1 MWLFLKAL
9 FLKSGEGLYLNI
21 SSSLSG
27 VMYLLRSRMKVDLYV
42 GHPPDTIVSLCCH
55 HALADSFIGPS
66 ACAMLAHIRAL
77 YEQHVYW
84 PCHVCVCARARVGV
98 CVFVFACVRACVC
111 VCVRACGTH
120 RGKEAE
126 SGPFQNTACFMT
138 NAQTY
143 THAPHADPQ
152 TTETISEMLRF
163 CSRT

>member
-1 MWLFLKAL
+1 
-9 FLKSGEGLYLNI
+9 
-21 SSSLSG
+21 
-27 VMYLLRSRMKVDLYV
+27 MYLLRSRMKVDLYV

-111 VCVRACGTH
+111 VCVCVRVERIEVKRQNLA
-120 RGKEAE
+120 
-126 SGPFQNTACFMT
+126 PFKTQLV
-138 NAQTY
+138 
-143 THAPHADPQ
+143 
-152 TTETISEMLRF
+152 S
-163 CSRT
+163 